1 MVSDSL
7 SSGDDLTE
15 TSPYRGLIYRVF
27 QPQSDA
33 LRGAAIAVTS
43 PHYGAGTTYV
53 ARSLA
58 AELGSYPGN
67 RILQLD
73 LAMLAKTLRTQEEL
87 PELITGTSAEAIF
100 ELRYR
105 AINGTGPAN
114 YWHASIDHRR
124 ACIAS
129 LRQQF
134 QYVIFDCPAVL
145 ESGETLG
152 IAPLVDGIFLVIEA
166 DRTTRD
172 EVSETERQIES
183 GGGRIY
189 GTILNKQ
196 KARRSRWTQRK
207 G

>member
-1 MVSDSL
+1 MFADSL
-7 SSGDDLTE
+7 SSRDGLGE

-27 QPQSDA
+27 QPRSDA

-43 PHYGAGTTYV
+43 PHYGAGTSYV
-53 ARSLA
+53 VRSLA
-58 AELGSYPGN
+58 AELASYAGN
-67 RILQLD
+67 RILQVD
-73 LAMLAKTLRTQEEL
+73 LATLAGTLRNQEEL
-87 PELITGTSAEAIF
+87 IECISQTSVEGIF
-100 ELRYR
+100 EIAYR
-105 AINGTGPAN
+105 TINGTGPAT
-114 YWHASIDHRR
+114 YWHANIDHRR
-124 ACIAS
+124 ACIDT

-152 IAPLVDGIFLVIEA
+152 IAPLIDGIFLVIES
-166 DRTTRD
+166 DKTTRD
-172 EVSETERQIES
+172 EVAETERQIES

-196 KARRSRWTQRK
+196 KTGRSRWTQRK